1 MIIHRYVV
9 GFVFHST
16 DPRQVLLIIK
26 RRPKWQEGKLN
37 GVGGKI
43 EDGETPLEAM
53 IRECKEETDIHI
65 EDWKSV
71 CILDD
76 KRVWRVFFYVSKS
89 SQEPKFCTDERPVW
103 ADSRDLPS
111 NVLPNLHWLIPMARV
126 ASGGCPLHIIEL
138 GAAEAA
144 AYELEGDQTDRLV
157 DESLMG

>member
-1 MIIHRYVV
+1 MKIHRYVV

-16 DPRQVLLIIK
+16 DPIQVLLIIK

-53 IRECKEETDIHI
+53 IRECKEETDIYI
-65 EDWKSV
+65 EDWKPV

-76 KRVWRVFFYVSKS
+76 KRVWRVFFFTSKS
-89 SQEPKFCTDERPVW
+89 PEEPRFITDERPIW
-103 ADSRDLPS
+103 IDSHALPA
-111 NVLPNLHWLIPMARV
+111 NVLPNLHWLIPMAR
-126 ASGGCPLHIIEL
+126 AAPGGCPLHVIEL

-144 AYELEGDQTDRLV
+144 AYELDEGQTDRV
-157 DESLMG
+157 GG